1 MMLVGICDN
10 KVKLLARSF
19 HGSERVGAHT
29 ARHAA
34 MIRKLK
40 CLLKPHNKIEAV
52 EPEESTRNV
61 TRQEISDLFAQDLGY
76 ARRAS

>member
-10 KVKLLARSF
+10 EAKLLARSF
-19 HGSERVGAHT
+19 RGSERVGAHT
-29 ARHAA
+29 ARHTA

-40 CLLKPHNKIEAV
+40 SLLKPHNQIEAL

-61 TRQEISDLFAQDLGY
+61 LRKEISDIFAQDLGY